1 MKSTLPLLFALIAT
15 PTFAQETRQAD
26 AHEHGVGMLDI
37 AVDGGTLAMVFH
49 APGADIVGFEYL
61 PESDADRAA
70 VDAAVA
76 TLSQP
81 LSLFALPD
89 AAGCTVD
96 AATAE
101 LEAEGAH
108 DDHADHAEHDAKHD
122 AEHGHDDHADE
133 HHAEEGH
140 EDHDDHAEE
149 HHGEKVTHTEFN
161 AQYSLTCADPSAIT
175 AMTFPYFETFEN
187 AREVEVQIVTTTG
200 AQAFEVPRDAPAI
213 DLSGMF

>member
-1 MKSTLPLLFALIAT
+1 MKSTLPLLLALIAT

-61 PESDADRAA
+61 PESDADRAT

-108 DDHADHAEHDAKHD
+108 DDHADHDAKHD
-122 AEHGHDDHADE
+122 AEHGHDDHAHEHADE
-133 HHAEEGH
+133 HHAEDG
-140 EDHDDHAEE
+140 HDDHAEE
-149 HHGEKVTHTEFN
+149 HHGEKVTHTEFH
-161 AQYSLTCADPSAIT
+161 AEYTLTCADPSAIT